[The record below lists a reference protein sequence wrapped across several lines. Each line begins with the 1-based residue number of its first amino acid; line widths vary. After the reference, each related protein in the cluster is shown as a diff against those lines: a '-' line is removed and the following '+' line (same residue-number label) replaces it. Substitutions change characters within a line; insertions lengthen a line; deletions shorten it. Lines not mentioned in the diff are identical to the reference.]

1 MMKEVRGVVNVSRAF
16 GLRVGSDRSL
26 NAEARSVTA
35 LRAFRLSQGLTRFG
49 DREAALG
56 IC

>member
-35 LRAFRLSQGLTRFG
+35 RAFRLSQGLPRFG